1 MDNGLLNLV
10 LSSAVIVAIINL
22 FIQNRNNKLQYITN
36 YRSKWREQLRKS
48 VANLEKSSRY
58 DDKCRQIFTKIKINL
73 NSYGY
78 CADGNYPDDSKLNI
92 MKDQHIWKTLHM
104 VEQGDI
110 DALADAI
117 RKMKEH
123 PLSSEDCRRRAEENF
138 NKNKCFEK
146 YIELYENLIKR
157 N

>member
-1 MDNGLLNLV
+1 MLIDGEIEVLFFILGEKEMDNGLLNLV

-73 NSYGY
+73 HSPN
-78 CADGNYPDDSKLNI
+78 P
-92 MKDQHIWKTLHM
+92 
-104 VEQGDI
+104 
-110 DALADAI
+110 
-117 RKMKEH
+117 
-123 PLSSEDCRRRAEENF
+123 
-138 NKNKCFEK
+138 
-146 YIELYENLIKR
+146 
-157 N
+157 

>member
-104 VEQGDI
+104 VEQEDI
-110 DALADAI
+110 DFEDGKKRLEDYI
-117 RKMKEH
+117 SLLLKFDWERRK
-123 PLSSEDCRRRAEENF
+123 EEASR
-138 NKNKCFEK
+138 
-146 YIELYENLIKR
+146 ILH
-157 N
+157 